1 MRTEKRGRKP
11 DPLKHR
17 RTLEIATRY
26 LECLERGLSHEQ
38 SISELK
44 QEKWCIDADGSGGVF
59 VDEEVI
65 RAAVQ
70 DSRRVCILDDEF
82 RLSKH
87 LRADPEWKE
96 IFSEGFGESNLR
108 REVQRI
114 NTNGGKSKK

>member
-38 SISELK
+38 SISEIMDTR
-44 QEKWCIDADGSGGVF
+44 WCLDPDGSGG
-59 VDEEVI
+59 DLAGEEVI

-70 DSRRVCILDDEF
+70 DSRRVCVLDDEF

-96 IFSEGFGESNLR
+96 IFSEEFGESNIR

-114 NTNGGKSKK
+114 NGGKSKE